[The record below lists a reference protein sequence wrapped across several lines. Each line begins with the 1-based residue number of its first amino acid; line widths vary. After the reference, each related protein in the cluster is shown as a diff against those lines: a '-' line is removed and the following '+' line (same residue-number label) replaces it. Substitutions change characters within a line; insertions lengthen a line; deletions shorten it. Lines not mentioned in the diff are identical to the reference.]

1 VTLVTL
7 SEVQIGGGFDGEATA
22 EETSADPAAYRCP
35 SLDRADHD
43 NLRLENEEGDVV
55 IRKIALSSDLLNS
68 GSRVIPCSV
77 EESALPMNENLIDE
91 ALMELTDSGF

>member
-7 SEVQIGGGFDGEATA
+7 SEVQIGCGFDGEATA
-22 EETSADPAAYRCP
+22 EVTSAEPESYRWI

-43 NLRLENEEGDVV
+43 TPCFENEEGDVV
-55 IRKIALSSDLLNS
+55 IRKIALSSGVFDS
-68 GSRVIPCSV
+68 GSRAIGCSV
-77 EESALPMNENLIDE
+77 EQSALPMNENLIDE